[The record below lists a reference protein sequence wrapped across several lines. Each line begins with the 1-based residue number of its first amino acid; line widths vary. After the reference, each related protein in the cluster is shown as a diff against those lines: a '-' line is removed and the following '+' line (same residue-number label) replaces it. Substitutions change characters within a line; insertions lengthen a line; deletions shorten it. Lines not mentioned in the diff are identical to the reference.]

1 MGLAGV
7 PGKPGK
13 IGLRM
18 IQHFQTFQDC
28 WATKARRECQEC
40 RARTRD
46 SQFNWNPEMAF
57 PLSIIVL
64 LAVVLARRAVNRRP
78 LPTPN
83 RLCRRRH
90 PMPKV
95 RWHRPSTVMA
105 NRRPNF
111 HPTRMRKPRSG
122 VEEGKSENGHAN
134 WKIYVNLIKNR
145 KCQEKCQLQENT
157 LQISFIN
164 EFKKKA

>member
-1 MGLAGV
+1 MF
-7 PGKPGK
+7 P
-13 IGLRM
+13 
-18 IQHFQTFQDC
+18 HFQTFQDC

-57 PLSIIVL
+57 PLSPIVL

-78 LPTPN
+78 LLMPNRRLPTPN
-83 RLCRRRH
+83 RLCRRRRH

-105 NRRPNF
+105 SHRPNF
-111 HPTRMRKPRSG
+111 HPTRMSRKPRSG
-122 VEEGKSENGHAN
+122 VEEGKTENGHAK
-134 WKIYVNLIKNR
+134 WRIYANLIKNG
-145 KCQEKCQLQENT
+145 KCQEK
-157 LQISFIN
+157 
-164 EFKKKA
+164 